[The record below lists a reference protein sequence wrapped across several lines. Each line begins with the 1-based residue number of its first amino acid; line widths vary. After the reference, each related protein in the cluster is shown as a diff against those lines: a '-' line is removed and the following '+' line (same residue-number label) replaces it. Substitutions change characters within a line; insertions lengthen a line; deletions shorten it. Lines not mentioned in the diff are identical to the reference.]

1 MNLRSEGVKLSA
13 YVRRNWIMTRRNL
26 FTLFE
31 ISFWPCISLFSVGLL
46 TQFLE
51 LRGEMVAFVLVGTIS
66 LSVMQVC
73 QLDIAYALLFDM
85 WSKSVKHQFMAPIT
99 PAHLVVG
106 AWCMGVIRG
115 TAAFVI
121 MAGISV
127 LVFRF
132 DFLAAGPLVLGL
144 FLAGLFL
151 NAAIIGTLVCFLIL
165 SFGPRAEVVAWS
177 VVSIVLMICG
187 IYYPVSVLPG
197 PIVLLAAAIPVTH
210 FLEYFRSHYGFAPV
224 FPHPLAWGLALSAVY
239 LTGGLFALQFT
250 LHRARRTGVLLRLSE

>member
-1 MNLRSEGVKLSA
+1 MHLRSEGVKLSA
-13 YVRRNWIMTRRNL
+13 FVRRNWIMTRRNL
-26 FTLFE
+26 FTVFE
-31 ISFWPCISLFSVGLL
+31 VSFWPCISLFSVGLL
-46 TQFLE
+46 TRFLE

-106 AWCMGVIRG
+106 AWIMGVIRG
-115 TAAFVI
+115 TVAFGV
-121 MAGISV
+121 MAGISA
-127 LVFRF
+127 LGFGF
-132 DFLAAGPLVLGL
+132 DFLAAGPIALAV

-177 VVSIVLMICG
+177 VVSIVLMVCG
-187 IYYPVSVLPG
+187 IYYPVSILPG

-210 FLEYFRSHYGFAPV
+210 FLEYFRSHYGFAPI
-224 FPHPLAWGLALSAVY
+224 FPYPLATGLVLSALY
-239 LTGGLFALQFT
+239 LTGGLLALQLT
-250 LHRARRTGVLLRLSE
+250 LRRARRTGVLLRLSE

>member
-1 MNLRSEGVKLSA
+1 MNLRGEGVKLSA
-13 YVRRNWIMTRRNL
+13 YVRRNWITTRRNL

-31 ISFWPCISLFSVGLL
+31 IAFWPCISLFSVGLL
-46 TQFLE
+46 TRFLE
-51 LRGEMVAFVLVGTIS
+51 LRGDMVAFVQVGTIS

-106 AWCMGVIRG
+106 AWIMGVIRG
-115 TAAFVI
+115 TAAFGI
-121 MAGISV
+121 MAGISA

-132 DFLAAGPLVLGL
+132 DFLAAGPLALAL

-187 IYYPVSVLPG
+187 IYYPVSVLPE
-197 PIVLLAAAIPVTH
+197 PLTLLAAAIPVTH
-210 FLEYFRSHYGFAPV
+210 FLEYFRSHYGFVPS

-239 LTGGLFALQFT
+239 LTGGLLALQLT
-250 LHRARRTGVLLRLSE
+250 LRRARRSGVLLRLSE